1 MTTGTME
8 VIIRPFAPV
17 VITPPAIAVRAT
29 GLVVPPVAFSF
40 GGSGGRNMS
49 ITLDKKRVVVADDKK
64 QDLKESSRQ
73 STKVKVVNP
82 DDPSQF
88 VEFCRADHIT
98 MRPKKE
104 ASPAPSATHAS
115 TDPAIIAN
123 QGDVPGVL
131 AHGAANDAPS
141 SFDYKYPS
149 DKTCKSPSE
158 PPKGCS

>member
-40 GGSGGRNMS
+40 GGSGGRNLS
-49 ITLDKKRVVVADDKK
+49 ITLDKRRFVVTDDKK
-64 QDLKESSRQ
+64 QDLKESGRQ

-88 VEFCRADHIT
+88 VEFCRANKIT
-98 MRPKKE
+98 MSPTAQPSPSSS
-104 ASPAPSATHAS
+104 ASHAS
-115 TDPAIIAN
+115 SEPVIE
-123 QGDVPGVL
+123 QGQEKKS
-131 AHGAANDAPS
+131 PS
-141 SFDYKYPS
+141 SFSYKYPS
-149 DKTCKSPSE
+149 DKTCISPST
-158 PPKGCS
+158 PDKGCGA